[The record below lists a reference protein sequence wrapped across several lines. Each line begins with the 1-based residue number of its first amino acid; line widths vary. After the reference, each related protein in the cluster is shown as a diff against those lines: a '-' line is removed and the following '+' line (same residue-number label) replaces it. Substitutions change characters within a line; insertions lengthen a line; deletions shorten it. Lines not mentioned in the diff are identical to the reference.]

1 MSMALKDNLRKDAG
15 EKPTRIQEINRS
27 IILDAALDVFSVFGF
42 RGSTIDQIAEKA
54 AMSKPNLLYYF
65 KRKDD
70 IYAGVLEATLDEWLE
85 PLRSLDPDG
94 DPVEELRRYITRK
107 LEMSARKPAASRFF
121 ANEILHGAPHIHEF
135 LKTDL
140 KKLVDEK
147 SKVVKGWV
155 SDGRLA
161 PVDPYH
167 LFFLI
172 WATTQHY
179 ADFDV
184 QVRAVLGN
192 QVDKPGFYEQTAQA
206 VLSILLNGVKVR

>member
-1 MSMALKDNLRKDAG
+1 MALAEKQRREG
-15 EKPTRIQEINRS
+15 SEKPTRIQEINRS
-27 IILDAALDVFSVFGF
+27 IILDAALDVFSIYGF

-54 AMSKPNLLYYF
+54 SMSKPNLLYYF

-85 PLRSLDPDG
+85 PLRGMNPDG

-121 ANEILHGAPHIHEF
+121 ANEILHGAPHIHDF
-135 LKTDL
+135 LKTEL
-140 KKLVDEK
+140 KQLVDAK
-147 SKVVKGWV
+147 STMVRRWV
-155 SDGRLA
+155 SEGRLA

-184 QVRAVLGN
+184 QIRAVLGDE
-192 QVDKPGFYEQTAQA
+192 VDRPGFYEQTTQA
-206 VLSILLNGVKVR
+206 LLSILLNGVKVR

>member
-1 MSMALKDNLRKDAG
+1 MSLAEKQRKDG
-15 EKPTRIQEINRS
+15 SEKPTRIQEINRS
-27 IILDAALDVFSVFGF
+27 IILDAALDVFSIYGF

-54 AMSKPNLLYYF
+54 SMSKPNLLYYF

-85 PLRSLDPDG
+85 PLRGMNPDG

-121 ANEILHGAPHIHEF
+121 ANEILHGAPHIHDF
-135 LKTDL
+135 LKTEL
-140 KKLVDEK
+140 KQLVDAK
-147 SKVVKGWV
+147 STVVRRWV
-155 SDGRLA
+155 SEGRLA

-184 QVRAVLGN
+184 QIRAVLGDE
-192 QVDKPGFYEQTAQA
+192 VDRPGFYEQTTQA
-206 VLSILLNGVKVR
+206 LLSILLNGVKVR

>member
-1 MSMALKDNLRKDAG
+1 MAVVVKPKKEAG
-15 EKPTRIQEINRS
+15 EKPTRIQEINRGV
-27 IILDAALDVFSVFGF
+27 ILDAALEVFSTYGF
-42 RGSTIDQIAEKA
+42 RGTTIDQIADKA

-70 IYAGVLEATLDEWLE
+70 IYAAVLEATLDEWLR
-85 PLRSLDPDG
+85 PLHALDEDG
-94 DPVEELRRYITRK
+94 EPVEELRRYITRK
-107 LEMSARKPAASRFF
+107 LEMSAKKPAASRFF
-121 ANEILHGAPHIHEF
+121 ANEILHGAPHIHGF

-147 SKVVKGWV
+147 SGVIRKWV
-155 SDGRLA
+155 SEERLA
-161 PVDPYH
+161 PIDPYH

-184 QVRAVLGN
+184 QVRAVLGS

-206 VLSILLNGVKVR
+206 VLSILLNGVKPR

>member
-1 MSMALKDNLRKDAG
+1 MSLAEKQRKDG
-15 EKPTRIQEINRS
+15 SEKPTRIQEINRS
-27 IILDAALDVFSVFGF
+27 IILDAALDVFSTYGF

-54 AMSKPNLLYYF
+54 SMSKPNLLYYF

-85 PLRSLDPDG
+85 PLRGMNPDG
-94 DPVEELRRYITRK
+94 DPVEELRRYISRK

-121 ANEILHGAPHIHEF
+121 ANEILHGAPHIHDF
-135 LKTDL
+135 LKTEL
-140 KKLVDEK
+140 KQLVDAK
-147 SKVVKGWV
+147 SAVVRRWV
-155 SDGRLA
+155 NEGRLA

-179 ADFDV
+179 ADFEV
-184 QVRAVLGN
+184 QIRAVLGD
-192 QVDKPGFYEQTAQA
+192 QVDRPGFYEQTTQA
-206 VLSILLNGVKVR
+206 VLSILLNGMKVR

>member
-1 MSMALKDNLRKDAG
+1 MAVVVKPKKEAG
-15 EKPTRIQEINRS
+15 EKPTRIQEINRGV
-27 IILDAALDVFSVFGF
+27 ILDAALEMFSTYGF
-42 RGSTIDQIAEKA
+42 RGTTIDQIADKA

-70 IYAGVLEATLDEWLE
+70 IYAAVLEATLDEWLR
-85 PLRSLDPDG
+85 PLHALDEDG
-94 DPVEELRRYITRK
+94 EPVEELRRYITRK
-107 LEMSARKPAASRFF
+107 LEMSAKKPAASRFF
-121 ANEILHGAPHIHEF
+121 ANEILHGAPHIHGF

-147 SKVVKGWV
+147 SGVIRKWV
-155 SDGRLA
+155 SEERLA
-161 PVDPYH
+161 PIDPYH

-184 QVRAVLGN
+184 QVRAVLGS

-206 VLSILLNGVKVR
+206 VLSILLNGVKPR